1 MHKLSLSLSVIIL
14 MEAKVSKH
22 LGTMPM
28 DGSLLGR
35 WACEALLQD
44 AVEVTVRQPL
54 CSADQI
60 AAE

>member
-1 MHKLSLSLSVIIL
+1 